1 MTHPLAGKYLP
12 SDQLTD
18 INQLIDAYFDV
29 WPLPDNPSQKVSF
42 GTSGHRGTSLNGS
55 FNEAHVL
62 AITQAIVDYRQEQGI
77 TGPLFMGIDSHAL
90 SEPAQNTALE
100 VLAAN
105 KVHVF
110 IAANNEFTPTPV
122 ISHAILTANFGK
134 LEGLADGIVI
144 TPSHNPP
151 TDGGFKYNPTHG
163 GPADSDITTWIQNRA
178 NVYLSNL
185 AKVNRICLIEAK
197 AATTTQEFDYIAHY
211 VNDLGRVIDF
221 DLIRSSSINIGVD
234 PLGGAGLNF
243 WHAIAERYK
252 LNLSIVNNTID
263 KQFAFMTADWDGK
276 IRMDP
281 SSTYA
286 MQSLLKMKDTYD
298 IAFACDTDHDR
309 HGIVT
314 PEGGL
319 MLPNH
324 YLSVAIDYLYSAR
337 NEWSP
342 QLQIGKTLVSSAMID
357 RVAKKLGRDIY
368 EVPVGFKWFAPGL
381 FEGTL
386 GFGGEESAGASFLDR
401 QGKVWTTDKDGFIP
415 ALLSA
420 EMSAS
425 NGENPYQ
432 RHQKLIAELG
442 ASFETRVDAPLPP
455 EKKSAFNKLSP
466 SAIHKDTI
474 ANENILAIR
483 DKAPGNNA
491 AIGGLK
497 IETQNGWFAA
507 RPSGTE
513 PIYKI
518 YAESFVSE
526 THLQDLVK
534 EARALVDEALA

>member
-1 MTHPLAGKYLP
+1 MTHPLAGQFL
-12 SDQLTD
+12 SADQLTD
-18 INQLIDAYFDV
+18 ISVLVDAYYDV
-29 WPLPDNPSQKVSF
+29 WPEADNPSQKVSF

-62 AITQAIVDYRQEQGI
+62 AITQAIVDYRKQEGI
-77 TGPLFMGIDSHAL
+77 TGPLFMGIDTHAL

-105 KVHVF
+105 GVHVF
-110 IAANNEFTPTPV
+110 IAANNDYTPTPV
-122 ISHAILTANFGK
+122 VSHAILTANFGK
-134 LEGLADGIVI
+134 QEGLADGIVI

-178 NVYLSNL
+178 NVYLANL
-185 AKVNRICLIEAK
+185 SEVKRVSIIEAK
-197 AATTTQEFDYIAHY
+197 SAATTQEFDFVTHY
-211 VNDLGRVIDF
+211 VNDLSRVIDF
-221 DLIRSSSINIGVD
+221 DLIRASGVRMGVD
-234 PLGGAGLNF
+234 PLGGAGLSF
-243 WHAIAERYK
+243 WHAIKDKYQ
-252 LNLSIVNNTID
+252 LDLSIVNNTID
-263 KQFAFMTADWDGK
+263 KQFGFMTADWDGK

-281 SSTYA
+281 SSRFA
-286 MQSLLKMKDTYD
+286 MQSLLKMKDGYD

-324 YLSVAIDYLYSAR
+324 YLSVAIDYLYRVRAAWAA
-337 NEWSP
+337 NVKV
-342 QLQIGKTLVSSAMID
+342 GKTLVSSAMID
-357 RVAKKLGRDIY
+357 RVAKQLNRELF

-381 FEGTL
+381 FDGSL

-401 QGKVWTTDKDGFIP
+401 NGKVWTTDKDGFIP

-420 EMSAS
+420 EMTAS
-425 NGENPYQ
+425 NGDNPYH
-432 RHQKLIAELG
+432 RHQKLTDELG
-442 ASFETRVDAPLPP
+442 VSYETRVDAPLTA
-455 EKKSAFNKLSP
+455 EQKAAFAKLSP
-466 SAIHKDTI
+466 GNIHKEMI
-474 ANENILAIR
+474 ASEKIIAVR
-483 DKAPGNNA
+483 DRAPGNEA

-497 IETQNGWFAA
+497 VETANGWFAA

-518 YAESFVSE
+518 YAESFISDS
-526 THLQDLVK
+526 HLQDLVS
-534 EARALVDEALA
+534 EARQLVDAALS